1 MLNKLLPLLRW
12 TDERKQL
19 FCDIWSLATSCQ
31 PPGPGPGYRV
41 SGSIEK
47 MRNIA
52 DKSLFT
58 VSSMLCAGL
67 LDISVNISG
76 DILQTLTIN
85 C

>member
-1 MLNKLLPLLRW
+1 MLNKLLLRW

-41 SGSIEK
+41 SGSVEK
-47 MRNIA
+47 MRIAGA
-52 DKSLFT
+52 DKGLFT
-58 VSSMLCAGL
+58 VLIVLCAGL

-76 DILQTLTIN
+76 DTL
-85 C
+85 